1 MTKAPKLDPAGC
13 REVLVNPGARVI
25 IDMDDTTGKKGRGIT
40 KGENAAEF
48 KTEASAILKQH
59 APMQYARWKKIPTD
73 RKKMLWLAMKQKF
86 NLQEN
91 VEIKKVVFE
100 QLNRQYR
107 SLRHK
112 LHDHYAKNKDD
123 EKIFEQP
130 PDGITVENW
139 QVLIDYFESDE
150 FKILSILTCSYK
162 LRWLSGRLSEILVTI
177 NGLNGHRKDCYGQ
190 FINVTIK
197 SYVEVSDRNKRN
209 RDKLKMAHT
218 CGTRSITQYCYEERD
233 LETGQEPT
241 PTSTW
246 MKNRFSNK
254 KKDWIDD
261 ASREAYEDIMK
272 LQNEGGVDTEGPV
285 SEDEAFI
292 KVLGPEKPSR
302 LRGCG
307 DGLKPPSKRG
317 ESINQELAKENEEL
331 RKQADADRE
340 CTQSLMRENKELAS
354 RLDSLESQFSQIPT
368 ILQNLTQMTQ
378 FVQTPPNNMKI
389 LGVGG
394 KVYG

>member
-1 MTKAPKLDPAGC
+1 MPLGLQVI
-13 REVLVNPGARVI
+13 EGLVILEGTRSFIYYGFDV
-25 IDMDDTTGKKGRGIT
+25 DKTGEKGR
-40 KGENAAEF
+40 GENAAEF

-59 APMQYARWKKIPTD
+59 APMQYARWNKIPTD

-91 VEIKKVVFE
+91 DEIKKVVFE

-150 FKILSILTCSYK
+150 FK
-162 LRWLSGRLSEILVTI
+162 EIVQPLLEALLGV
-177 NGLNGHRKDCYGQ
+177 GV
-190 FINVTIK
+190 FIQARH
-197 SYVEVSDRNKRN
+197 EVSDRNKRN

-218 CGTRSITQYCYEERD
+218 CGTKSIAQYFYEE
-233 LETGQEPT
+233 
-241 PTSTW
+241 
-246 MKNRFSNK
+246 
-254 KKDWIDD
+254 
-261 ASREAYEDIMK
+261 EDIMK
-272 LQNEGGVDTEGPV
+272 LKNEGGVDTEGPL

-317 ESINQELAKENEEL
+317 ESIN
-331 RKQADADRE
+331 
-340 CTQSLMRENKELAS
+340 
-354 RLDSLESQFSQIPT
+354 
-368 ILQNLTQMTQ
+368 
-378 FVQTPPNNMKI
+378 
-389 LGVGG
+389 
-394 KVYG
+394 

>member
-1 MTKAPKLDPAGC
+1 MHQCSMLAG
-13 REVLVNPGARVI
+13 
-25 IDMDDTTGKKGRGIT
+25 
-40 KGENAAEF
+40 
-48 KTEASAILKQH
+48 
-59 APMQYARWKKIPTD
+59 
-73 RKKMLWLAMKQKF
+73 RKFQRIQKF

-91 VEIKKVVFE
+91 VEIKKVVFQ

-123 EKIFEQP
+123 EKILEQP
-130 PDGITVENW
+130 PQGITVENW

-150 FKILSILTCSYK
+150 FK
-162 LRWLSGRLSEILVTI
+162 
-177 NGLNGHRKDCYGQ
+177 
-190 FINVTIK
+190 
-197 SYVEVSDRNKRN
+197 EVSDRNKRN

-218 CGTRSITQYCYEERD
+218 CGTKSIAQYCYEERD
-233 LETGQEPT
+233 QETGQEPT
-241 PTSTW
+241 RTSTW
-246 MKNRFSNK
+246 MKTRFSNK

-354 RLDSLESQFSQIPT
+354 RLESLESQFSQIPT
-368 ILQNLTQMTQ
+368 ILQNLSQ
-378 FVQTPPNNMKI
+378 FVQTPPNNVSHFI
-389 LGVGG
+389 L
-394 KVYG
+394 

>member
-1 MTKAPKLDPAGC
+1 MTKALKLDPVGC
-13 REVLVNPGARVI
+13 HEVLVNPGARVI
-25 IDMDDTTGKKGRGIT
+25 IDMDDLKLKVQFTFVFVQFKVKWVRSYIYYGFDVDTTQKKGRGIT

-73 RKKMLWLAMKQKF
+73 RKKMLWLAMKKKF

-91 VEIKKVVFE
+91 VEIKKVVFQ

-130 PDGITVENW
+130 PAGITVENW

-150 FKILSILTCSYK
+150 FK
-162 LRWLSGRLSEILVTI
+162 
-177 NGLNGHRKDCYGQ
+177 
-190 FINVTIK
+190 
-197 SYVEVSDRNKRN
+197 EVSDQNKQN

-218 CGTRSITQYCYEERD
+218 CGIKFIAQYCYEERD
-233 LETGQEPT
+233 PETGQEPT
-241 PTSTW
+241 RTSTW
-246 MKNRFSNK
+246 MKTRFSNK

-292 KVLGPEKPSR
+292 KVLGPERRIS
-302 LRGCG
+302 
-307 DGLKPPSKRG
+307 
-317 ESINQELAKENEEL
+317 
-331 RKQADADRE
+331 
-340 CTQSLMRENKELAS
+340 
-354 RLDSLESQFSQIPT
+354 
-368 ILQNLTQMTQ
+368 
-378 FVQTPPNNMKI
+378 
-389 LGVGG
+389 
-394 KVYG
+394 

>member
-1 MTKAPKLDPAGC
+1 MTKALKLDPAGC
-13 REVLVNPGARVI
+13 HEVLVNSGARVI
-25 IDMDDTTGKKGRGIT
+25 IDMDDLRLKGLWFSIFDDNPNNISAAIMSRLTDTTQKKGRGIT
-40 KGENAAEF
+40 KGISVRKKIKKIQNRKLDITIHPRRNRIVGENAAEF

-59 APMQYARWKKIPTD
+59 EPMQYARWKKNPTD

-91 VEIKKVVFE
+91 VEIKKVVFQ

-123 EKIFEQP
+123 EKILEQP
-130 PDGITVENW
+130 PDGIT
-139 QVLIDYFESDE
+139 
-150 FKILSILTCSYK
+150 
-162 LRWLSGRLSEILVTI
+162 
-177 NGLNGHRKDCYGQ
+177 
-190 FINVTIK
+190 
-197 SYVEVSDRNKRN
+197 EVSDRNKRN

-218 CGTRSITQYCYEERD
+218 CGTKSIAQYCYEERD

-241 PTSTW
+241 RTSTW
-246 MKNRFSNK
+246 MKTRFSNK

-317 ESINQELAKENEEL
+317 ESINQELSKENEEL

-340 CTQSLMRENKELAS
+340 CLKRG
-354 RLDSLESQFSQIPT
+354 LERS
-368 ILQNLTQMTQ
+368 
-378 FVQTPPNNMKI
+378 
-389 LGVGG
+389 
-394 KVYG
+394 

>member
-1 MTKAPKLDPAGC
+1 MRQCSKVAG
-13 REVLVNPGARVI
+13 
-25 IDMDDTTGKKGRGIT
+25 
-40 KGENAAEF
+40 
-48 KTEASAILKQH
+48 
-59 APMQYARWKKIPTD
+59 
-73 RKKMLWLAMKQKF
+73 RKFQLIQKF

-100 QLNRQYR
+100 QLNYQYR

-139 QVLIDYFESDE
+139 QVLIDYFESDV
-150 FKILSILTCSYK
+150 FKILSILTGSYK

-209 RDKLKMAHT
+209 RDKLKMAHN
-218 CGTRSITQYCYEERD
+218 CGTKSIAQYCYEE
-233 LETGQEPT
+233 
-241 PTSTW
+241 
-246 MKNRFSNK
+246 
-254 KKDWIDD
+254 
-261 ASREAYEDIMK
+261 EDIMK

-340 CTQSLMRENKELAS
+340 CLKRG
-354 RLDSLESQFSQIPT
+354 LDRS
-368 ILQNLTQMTQ
+368 
-378 FVQTPPNNMKI
+378 
-389 LGVGG
+389 
-394 KVYG
+394 